1 MTDVISR
8 ALRQTINEMFLNEN
22 AETNNVNAA
31 KRYLRNEKGMS
42 QDKYQQVI
50 LGIKQGIPN
59 VRILKMKYTLGIA
72 RLFCNR
78 ELTDANIIHRLNRI
92 IYFASTKEMAESYD
106 RNLNNL
112 SFQEL
117 DKIFT
122 PLIQHQDE
130 EERSKSNS
138 QDGERTVN
146 PNYDI
151 VKITSF
157 EQAAQ
162 YEDYTPW
169 CVCSEE
175 DAYDRYVGGTG
186 SIFYFCLAKGYEEIP
201 DDQGSAYPYDEYGLS
216 MIAITVDKNGAYETC
231 TLRWNHEVPKE
242 CDAEHMLSVSQIEEL
257 LGVDFYKTFLPM
269 SKEDYESQIIER
281 SKSDFGVAYE
291 ELEDNSSYYGY
302 DEDEDSGIFDNILVC
317 DPSMGDKDERTIC
330 VYKSEDKLYIL
341 VDNELE
347 PIIQMAFKD
356 VSLTRAK
363 DYIVVT
369 REDDSE
375 NLISVD
381 GTFMFDEWQ
390 DGIANYLYA
399 KTPFLLIQ
407 KDKKWNVLFENGK
420 WLLKEGAPYITY
432 DEEGNFFN
440 IRDSIH
446 KDSPMTIVTME
457 GKIGLPF
464 KIAQQRVYNGLWFI
478 MKEGSRIYEIYDRK
492 TLQPFAPWKVTELK
506 GSYGFVYYVV
516 DLEGDNETYY
526 LDKQANLYVKAEAKK
541 MKLIKENPY
550 LKK

>member
-1 MTDVISR
+1 
-8 ALRQTINEMFLNEN
+8 MFLNEN

-122 PLIQHQDE
+122 PLIQQQDE

-138 QDGERTVN
+138 QDGERT
-146 PNYDI
+146 PNANYQI
-151 VKITSF
+151 VRINSF
-157 EQAAQ
+157 DDAFKYRENV
-162 YEDYTPW
+162 DW
-169 CVCSEE
+169 CVCKEE
-175 DAYDRYVGGTG
+175 DAYDRYVGDNG
-186 SIFYFCLAKGYEEIP
+186 SIFYFCLLNGYKDVKKELSKG
-201 DDQGSAYPYDEYGLS
+201 YPYDEYGLS

-356 VSLTRAK
+356 VSFTRAK

>member
-31 KRYLRNEKGMS
+31 KQYLRNEKGMS

-92 IYFASTKEMAESYD
+92 IYFASLNEYAASYD

-112 SFQEL
+112 SFSEL
-117 DKIFT
+117 DKTFAPI
-122 PLIQHQDE
+122 IAKYDE
-130 EERSKSNS
+130 
-138 QDGERTVN
+138 GERLKSSSQENERT
-146 PNYDI
+146 PNANYQI
-151 VKITSF
+151 VRINSF
-157 EQAAQ
+157 DDAFKYRENV
-162 YEDYTPW
+162 DW
-169 CVCSEE
+169 CVCKEE
-175 DAYDRYVGGTG
+175 DAYDRYVGDNG
-186 SIFYFCLAKGYEEIP
+186 SIFYFCLLNGYKDVKKELSKG
-201 DDQGSAYPYDEYGLS
+201 YPYDEYGLS

-291 ELEDNSSYYGY
+291 ELEDNSSDYGY

-356 VSLTRAK
+356 VSFTRAK

-478 MKEGSRIYEIYDRK
+478 MKEGSRIYEIYDKK

>member
-1 MTDVISR
+1 
-8 ALRQTINEMFLNEN
+8 MFLNEN

-122 PLIQHQDE
+122 PLIQQQDE
-130 EERSKSNS
+130 EERLKSSS
-138 QDGERTVN
+138 QENERT
-146 PNYDI
+146 PNANYQI
-151 VKITSF
+151 VRINSF
-157 EQAAQ
+157 DDAFKYRENV
-162 YEDYTPW
+162 DW
-169 CVCSEE
+169 CVCKEE
-175 DAYDRYVGGTG
+175 DAYDRYVGDNG
-186 SIFYFCLAKGYEEIP
+186 SIFYFCLLNGYEYVKKERSK
-201 DDQGSAYPYDEYGLS
+201 GYPYDEYGLS

-302 DEDEDSGIFDNILVC
+302 DEDEDSGIFKNILVC

-330 VYKSEDKLYIL
+330 VYKSKDQLYIL

-347 PIIQMAFKD
+347 PIIQMAFKN
-356 VSLTRAK
+356 VSFTRAK

-390 DGIANYLYA
+390 DGIANCLYA

-440 IRDSIH
+440 VYDSVH

-478 MKEGSRIYEIYDRK
+478 MKEGSRIYEIYDKK

-506 GSYGFVYYVV
+506 GSYGFVYYIV

>member
-1 MTDVISR
+1 MISR

-92 IYFASTKEMAESYD
+92 IYFASLNEYAASYD

-112 SFQEL
+112 SFSEL
-117 DKIFT
+117 DKTFAPI
-122 PLIQHQDE
+122 IAKYDE
-130 EERSKSNS
+130 VERLKSSS
-138 QDGERTVN
+138 QENERT
-146 PNYDI
+146 PNANYQI
-151 VKITSF
+151 VRINSF
-157 EQAAQ
+157 DDAFKYRENV
-162 YEDYTPW
+162 DW
-169 CVCSEE
+169 CVCKEE
-175 DAYDRYVGGTG
+175 DAYDRYVGDNG
-186 SIFYFCLAKGYEEIP
+186 SIFYFCLLNGYKDVKKELSKG
-201 DDQGSAYPYDEYGLS
+201 YPYDEYGLS

-257 LGVDFYKTFLPM
+257 LGVDFYKAFLPM

-390 DGIANYLYA
+390 DGISNCLYA

-440 IRDSIH
+440 IHDSIH

-478 MKEGSRIYEIYDRK
+478 MKEGSRIYEIYDKK

-516 DLEGDNETYY
+516 DLEDDNETYY